1 MTKQDNEPTKEELLY
16 WYKHSLSWLKEMV
29 NELPEPDERLA
40 TTKELAA
47 VAWYAL
53 GVNAH
58 LEDVEEFEQKQK
70 QEQNQDQESKKEGS
84 SHE

>member
-1 MTKQDNEPTKEELLY
+1 MIKQSNKPAKEELLY
-16 WYKHSLSWLKEMV
+16 WYKSSLSWLKKMV
-29 NELPEPDERLA
+29 NELPEPEERLL

-58 LEDVEEFEQKQK
+58 LEDIEEFEQK
-70 QEQNQDQESKKEGS
+70 QDQESKKEGS

>member
-1 MTKQDNEPTKEELLY
+1 MIKQSKKPAKEELLY
-16 WYKHSLSWLKEMV
+16 WYKSSLSWLKKMV
-29 NELPEPDERLA
+29 NELPEPEERLL

-58 LEDVEEFEQKQK
+58 LEDIEEFEQK
-70 QEQNQDQESKKEGS
+70 QDQESKKEGS

>member
-1 MTKQDNEPTKEELLY
+1 MIKQSNEPAKEELLY
-16 WYKHSLSWLKEMV
+16 LYKSSLSWLKKMV
-29 NELPEPDERLA
+29 NELPEPEERLL

-58 LEDVEEFEQKQK
+58 LEDIEEYEQKQ
-70 QEQNQDQESKKEGS
+70 EQESKKEGS

>member
-1 MTKQDNEPTKEELLY
+1 MIKQSNEPAKEELLY
-16 WYKHSLSWLKEMV
+16 WYKSSLSWLKKMV
-29 NELPEPDERLA
+29 NELPEPEERLL

-53 GVNAH
+53 GINAH
-58 LEDVEEFEQKQK
+58 LEDIEEYEQK
-70 QEQNQDQESKKEGS
+70 QEQTQESKKEGS

>member
-16 WYKHSLSWLKEMV
+16 WYKSSLSWLKKMV
-29 NELPEPDERLA
+29 NELPEPEERLL

-58 LEDVEEFEQKQK
+58 LEDIEEFEQKQ
-70 QEQNQDQESKKEGS
+70 EQNQEQESKKEGS

>member
-1 MTKQDNEPTKEELLY
+1 MTKQDNEPTKGELLY

-29 NELPEPDERLA
+29 NDLPEPDERLA

-47 VAWYAL
+47 VAWCAL

-58 LEDVEEFEQKQK
+58 LEDIEEFEQKQK
-70 QEQNQDQESKKEGS
+70 EEQESKKEGS
-84 SHE
+84 RHE

>member
-1 MTKQDNEPTKEELLY
+1 MTKQSNEPTKEELLY
-16 WYKHSLSWLKEMV
+16 WYKHSLSWLKETV
-29 NELPEPDERLA
+29 DELPEPEERLA

-58 LEDVEEFEQKQK
+58 LEGIEEFEQKQ
-70 QEQNQDQESKKEGS
+70 EQNQEQESKKEGS

>member
-1 MTKQDNEPTKEELLY
+1 MIKQSNEPAKEELLY
-16 WYKHSLSWLKEMV
+16 LYKSSLSWLKKMV
-29 NELPEPDERLA
+29 NELPEPEERLL

-58 LEDVEEFEQKQK
+58 LEDIEEYEQK
-70 QEQNQDQESKKEGS
+70 QEQNQESKKEGS

>member
-1 MTKQDNEPTKEELLY
+1 MIKQNNEPTKEEMLY

-29 NELPEPDERLA
+29 DKLPEPDERLA

-58 LEDVEEFEQKQK
+58 LEDIEEFEQKQG
-70 QEQNQDQESKKEGS
+70 QNQDQESKKEGS

>member
-1 MTKQDNEPTKEELLY
+1 MTKQNNEATKEELLY
-16 WYKHSLSWLKEMV
+16 WYKSSLSWLKKMV
-29 NELPEPDERLA
+29 DELPEPEERLA

-53 GVNAH
+53 GINAH
-58 LEDVEEFEQKQK
+58 LEDIEEFEQK
-70 QEQNQDQESKKEGS
+70 QDQESKKEGS

>member
-1 MTKQDNEPTKEELLY
+1 MTKQSNEPTKEDLLFRY
-16 WYKHSLSWLKEMV
+16 EHSLSWLKELV
-29 NELPEPDERLA
+29 DELPEPEKRLA
-40 TTKELAA
+40 TTKELAT

-53 GVNAH
+53 GVNAY
-58 LEDVEEFEQKQK
+58 LEDIEEFEKK